1 MNAREHTLFTKKYQP
16 FVKWVGGKRGL
27 LTQILEN
34 FPKKFNNYHE
44 PFLGGGAVFFE
55 LYSKG
60 LLKNKKIYLSDI
72 NSELINTYNM
82 VKNNPHKLINS
93 LENFKEKH
101 SKEFYYEIREIDRTK
116 EFKNLSDIQRAT
128 RFIYLN
134 KTCFNGLYRVNKK
147 GYFNTPIG
155 SYKNPNIADRDTIL
169 SASEAL
175 QNTIILNQSFSEV
188 INNANKDD
196 LVYFDPP
203 YYPLNTT
210 SSFTSYNENEFLDNK
225 QKELFNLFEELDN
238 KGCFVLHS
246 NSDTNFIKELYK
258 DYDIGFVQA
267 NRFINSKS
275 SGRGKISEVL
285 VNNLRKI
292 YE

>member
-1 MNAREHTLFTKKYQP
+1 MNVQTYTLFTKKYQP
-16 FVKWVGGKRGL
+16 FIKWVGGKRGL
-27 LTQILEN
+27 LTQLLEK
-34 FPKKFNNYHE
+34 FPKNFENYHE

-72 NSELINTYNM
+72 NSELINAYNI
-82 VKNNPHKLINS
+82 VKNNPNELINS
-93 LENFKEKH
+93 LENFKEQH
-101 SKEFYYEIREIDRTK
+101 NKEFYYAIRELDRK
-116 EFKNLSDIQRAT
+116 EDYNNLSSLAKAT

-155 SYKNPNIADRDTIL
+155 SYKNPNIADRDVIL

-175 QNTIILNQSFSEV
+175 QNAIITNNSFKEI
-188 INNANKDD
+188 INNIQKND

-203 YYPLNTT
+203 YYPLSKT
-210 SSFTSYNENEFLDNK
+210 SSFTAYDSNCFLEDE
-225 QKELFNLFEELDN
+225 QFELFEVFDKLSDI
-238 KGCFVLHS
+238 KAKVLHS
-246 NSDTNFIKELYK
+246 NSDTEFIKELYK
-258 DYDIGFVQA
+258 KYDITIVNA

-275 SGRGKISEVL
+275 SGRGKINEVL
-285 VNNLRKI
+285 IRSEKW
-292 YE
+292 